1 MEREQLPEFKK
12 ILEAEQAG
20 AGRAL
25 LQNRQNVG
33 SEKIADV
40 LEEIWH
46 TADRELPMAKLGW
59 CSGLLRNI
67 RAALVRI
74 KDDAFGACLCCGTV
88 IGLRRLRAVPWTP
101 LCIRCQEAA
110 DRNDAEVLRIRS
122 RGRRLCRRIS
132 HGNATK
138 SIWKERN
145 VNHV

>member
-12 ILEAEQAG
+12 ILEAERADAG
-20 AGRAL
+20 WAL
-25 LQNRQNVG
+25 LQNRENVG
-33 SEKIADV
+33 IEKVADV

-46 TADRELPMAKLGW
+46 TADRELPMANLGW

-74 KDDAFGACLCCGTV
+74 KDDTFGACLCCRTT

-122 RGRRLCRRIS
+122 RGWRQCAGLP
-132 HGNATK
+132 T
-138 SIWKERN
+138 EMQRN
-145 VNHV
+145 RFGKKGT

>member
-12 ILEAEQAG
+12 ILEAERAG
-20 AGRAL
+20 AGWAL

-33 SEKIADV
+33 IEKIADV

-46 TADRELPMAKLGW
+46 TADRELPMANLGW

-74 KDDAFGACLCCGTV
+74 KDDAFGACLCCRAV

-122 RGRRLCRRIS
+122 RGRRLCLRIS
-132 HGNATK
+132 RENATK

-145 VNHV
+145 ANHV

>member
-1 MEREQLPEFKK
+1 MPHLWLAGA
-12 ILEAEQAG
+12 ILEAGQAG

-33 SEKIADV
+33 SEKIDDV

-46 TADRELPMAKLGW
+46 TADRELPMANLGW
-59 CSGLLRNI
+59 CSGLLHNI
-67 RAALVRI
+67 RAALVRT
-74 KDDAFGACLCCGTV
+74 KDDAFGACLCCRTV

-122 RGRRLCRRIS
+122 RARRLCRRIS
-132 HGNATK
+132 RGNATK

-145 VNHV
+145 VNRV

>member
-20 AGRAL
+20 AGWAL
-25 LQNRQNVG
+25 LQKRQNVG

-46 TADRELPMAKLGW
+46 TADRELPMANLGW

-67 RAALVRI
+67 RASLVRI

-88 IGLRRLRAVPWTP
+88 IGLRRLWAVPWTP
-101 LCIRCQEAA
+101 LCSRCQEAA
-110 DRNDAEVLRIRS
+110 DRNDAEVLRIRA
-122 RGRRLCRRIS
+122 RGWRRCRRIS
-132 HGNATK
+132 RGNATE
-138 SIWKERN
+138 SISKKGNANR
-145 VNHV
+145 V